1 MSRMTSGHR
10 GGFSTRARRFLK
22 FYNIICAMFA
32 ILNWRGLLIIPR
44 NDFVPS
50 QTLGTVTDWA
60 GTNYSTSI
68 CDLASRHLGLLSC
81 RRRGINTSLLFRRKD
96 FSRLVMY
103 YSNSNAIF
111 QPELLIICGD
121 VNVNLRPVSKRNQAR
136 STAPTCHAVAIN
148 QRRFVCWMCHDM
160 THVTCSSST
169 ADSRVFSAS
178 SPVSLTCN
186 RCAFASLPFFK
197 ESSSDDNL
205 TPSLNFIRLLRVV
218 INTPSVTSES
228 TGRY

>member
-1 MSRMTSGHR
+1 MLAVRR
-10 GGFSTRARRFLK
+10 FSTNSWSFLK
-22 FYNIICAMFA
+22 FYNIICAMFV

-50 QTLGTVTDWA
+50 ETLGTLTDWT

-68 CDLASRHLGLLSC
+68 CTLASHRLGLLSRC
-81 RRRGINTSLLFRRKD
+81 RRGINTSLLFRRKG
-96 FSRLVMY
+96 FSRPAMY

-121 VNVNLRPVSKRNQAR
+121 VKVNPGPGSKRNQAR
-136 STAPTCHAVAIN
+136 STAPTCPVCEKAVARN

-160 THVTCSSST
+160 THVKCSSYM

-178 SPVSLTCN
+178 SPVSWTCN
-186 RCAFASLPFFK
+186 RCAFALLPFFE
-197 ESSSDDNL
+197 ESSSDDSNAL
-205 TPSLNFIRLLRVV
+205 SFHLMNCLKLY
-218 INTPSVTSES
+218 S
-228 TGRY
+228 

>member
-1 MSRMTSGHR
+1 
-10 GGFSTRARRFLK
+10 
-22 FYNIICAMFA
+22 MFA

-50 QTLGTVTDWA
+50 ETLGTVTDWA

-68 CDLASRHLGLLSC
+68 CNLASRHLGLLSC

-96 FSRLVMY
+96 FSRPVMF

-111 QPELLIICGD
+111 QPELLISCGD
-121 VNVNLRPVSKRNQAR
+121 VNVNPGPVTKRNQAR
-136 STAPTCHAVAIN
+136 STAPRCHAVPRN
-148 QRRFVCWMCHDM
+148 HRRFVCWMCHNL
-160 THVTCSSST
+160 THVTCSRST

-178 SPVSLTCN
+178 SPVSWTFN

-197 ESSSDDNL
+197 ESSSDDSNA
-205 TPSLNFIRLLRVV
+205 
-218 INTPSVTSES
+218 
-228 TGRY
+228 